1 MAGRVGQAGGAR
13 SSGKKANYFN
23 AINDRDAVE
32 FRQLCP
38 PGHRQFERIGLNC
51 SQHETGVLE
60 MKKVLVAAALLGT
73 AASAQAADLARK
85 APMLKAPPMAIYDW
99 TGFYIG
105 VNGGISVARDRT
117 QLLTTV
123 PSAEQSVLSPF
134 GGVGGGQI
142 GYNWQVNS
150 DWLLG
155 VESDIQASGE
165 TTNRTCLLSC
175 TAALSANLSQKIDW
189 FGTTRARIGL
199 VDGPSLTYFT
209 GGVAY
214 GHYSTNVTET
224 TAAGTIASLT
234 SGRTGIGYTYG
245 SGIEASL
252 GGNWTGKIEYLYVDL
267 GSRTNYFTTVAGAP
281 QTLNTRIHDNIFRA
295 GVNYRFG
302 GTGMTI
308 TPPTANWAG
317 FYIGANVGSLLGRDP
332 STLTAAPGFTEQF
345 HLVPD
350 GYAGGGQ
357 IGYNWQA
364 GAWVFGLE
372 ADLQGSFSQRQGCLR
387 CFLRA
392 GGLGQ
397 PQADA
402 ALVRHGAWPPRLLAR
417 LDAILRHRR
426 LRLRPDQDRVE
437 RIQYY
442 RRLPERLADTQP
454 GWLDGGRRHRKPAQ
468 AVQYIRPV
476 RPELDRQ
483 NRIPLCRSWADHG
496 QLRGPRHPA
505 GVLDPDNGA
514 HLPRRHQ
521 LPLQPADA
529 GGGGREVLIARTP
542 DNDSENPGHSAG
554 VFVYRELR
562 VTARV
567 ATATRPGTGS
577 PLSSRVEISDSAN
590 RDSDAFV
597 S

>member
-1 MAGRVGQAGGAR
+1 
-13 SSGKKANYFN
+13 
-23 AINDRDAVE
+23 
-32 FRQLCP
+32 
-38 PGHRQFERIGLNC
+38 
-51 SQHETGVLE
+51 

-85 APMLKAPPMAIYDW
+85 APILVPPVAVYNW
-99 TGFYIG
+99 TGFYLG

-117 QLLTTV
+117 SLLTTI
-123 PSAEQSVLSPF
+123 PSAEQTVLSPF
-134 GGVGGGQI
+134 GGIGGGQI

-155 VESDIQASGE
+155 IESDIQASGE

-175 TAALSANLSQKIDW
+175 TANLSANLSQKIDW

-224 TAAGTIASLT
+224 TTAGTIASLT
-234 SGRTGIGYTYG
+234 SGRTSVGYTYG

-267 GSRTNYFTTVAGAP
+267 GKRNDVFTTVAGAP

-302 GTGMTI
+302 GTGMTV

-332 STLTAAPGFTEQF
+332 SALTAAPGFTEQF

-372 ADLQGSFSQRQGCLR
+372 ADLQGSFSRDKDACVAFCAPTASASLKQTLPWFGTARGRLGYSLGSTLFYGTGGFAYGQTKTELSE
-387 CFLRA
+387 FSTA
-392 GGLGQ
+392 GFQSVSLTRSRGGWTAGAGIESPLKLFSIFGLFGPNWTAKTEYLYVDLGRTTDNFVALAT
-397 PQADA
+397 PQA
-402 ALVRHGAWPPRLLAR
+402 
-417 LDAILRHRR
+417 
-426 LRLRPDQDRVE
+426 
-437 RIQYY
+437 
-442 RRLPERLADTQP
+442 
-454 GWLDGGRRHRKPAQ
+454 
-468 AVQYIRPV
+468 
-476 RPELDRQ
+476 
-483 NRIPLCRSWADHG
+483 
-496 QLRGPRHPA
+496 
-505 GVLDPDNGA
+505 
-514 HLPRRHQ
+514 
-521 LPLQPADA
+521 
-529 GGGGREVLIARTP
+529 
-542 DNDSENPGHSAG
+542 
-554 VFVYRELR
+554 F
-562 VTARV
+562 
-567 ATATRPGTGS
+567 ATRTTEHIFRGGINYHFNP
-577 PLSSRVEISDSAN
+577 PAPAAVA
-590 RDSDAFV
+590 AKY
-597 S
+597 